1 MYSVSIYYSS
11 QSKAESEAENKSVN
25 LIVEEHELSNLIC
38 FLSTHGLKEDV
49 YCEVAKRQSE
59 LNKEDF

>member
-1 MYSVSIYYSS
+1 MYSVSIHYSS
-11 QSKAESEAENKSVN
+11 QSKAEGETAKKSVN
-25 LIVEEHELSNLIC
+25 LIVEEHELSNLIY

-49 YCEVAKRQSE
+49 YCEVAKCKSE